1 MNPVYSPGSFGVPYA
16 NVKAII
22 IQLISPWA
30 MEPQLL
36 PTLNMCPGV
45 NPTFQTG
52 YIPNTPYKASCS
64 PTSMTV
70 PPYSCSP
77 NPYQTTVYPIKA
89 MYHTQPLY
97 AGPLHIIHHIMV
109 VQPNDMLV
117 TVYPVPISPLR
128 GSSVTIGMVAGTTMA
143 MSAGILLTAH
153 SPTPIAPIQ
162 KLMKEMKKTHTKKW
176 KNIPCSWTGRTNIV
190 KMSILPKAIYMF
202 NAIPIKITPA
212 FFTELKQTI
221 LKFVW
226 KQKRP

>member
-1 MNPVYSPGSFGVPYA
+1 MNPIYSPGSFGVPYA
-16 NVKAII
+16 NVKTIYPADFPMGYGATAPAY
-22 IQLISPWA
+22 S
-30 MEPQLL
+30 
-36 PTLNMCPGV
+36 NMYPGV

-77 NPYQTTVYPIKA
+77 NPYQTTVYPMALIPSRVPVYSKA

-97 AGPLHIIHHIMV
+97 AGPPHIIHHTMV

-153 SPTPIAPIQ
+153 SPTPIPHPVTVLTYWAPGMPTYS
-162 KLMKEMKKTHTKKW
+162 KSCLVV
-176 KNIPCSWTGRTNIV
+176 SW
-190 KMSILPKAIYMF
+190 
-202 NAIPIKITPA
+202 
-212 FFTELKQTI
+212 
-221 LKFVW
+221 
-226 KQKRP
+226 